1 MHGCFAVFTRRS
13 GADFAAEFLAHK
25 LHSVANAKHGHAEV
39 EQLIGAGS
47 CAFKICTVR
56 PAGQNNTA
64 QTVAFDLFDRGI
76 RRQELA
82 VNPCFTHSACNEL
95 VILRSEID
103 DYNSLH
109 IVFLI

>member
-64 QTVAFDLFDRGI
+64 QTVALDLFDRGI
-76 RRQELA
+76 RRQDLA
-82 VNPCFTHSACNEL
+82 VN
-95 VILRSEID
+95 IL
-103 DYNSLH
+103 L
-109 IVFLI
+109 